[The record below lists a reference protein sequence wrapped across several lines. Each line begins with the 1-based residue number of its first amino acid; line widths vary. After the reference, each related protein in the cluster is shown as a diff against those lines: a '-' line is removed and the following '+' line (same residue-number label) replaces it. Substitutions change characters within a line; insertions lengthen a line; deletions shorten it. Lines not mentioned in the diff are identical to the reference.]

1 MSCLTDIPEMAAIRV
16 IESLLPRFGEL
27 KSLGMSAEDAF
38 EVRKAENLL
47 RAVVESSPHYYEPKN

>member
-1 MSCLTDIPEMAAIRV
+1 MSRLTDITEQDAIGV
-16 IESLLPRFGEL
+16 IESILPRFGEL
-27 KSLGMSAEDAF
+27 ESVGISAEDAF

>member
-1 MSCLTDIPEMAAIRV
+1 MSRLTDITEKAAIRV

-27 KSLGMSAEDAF
+27 ESLGLRAEDAF

-47 RAVVESSPHYYEPKN
+47 RAVVESSPHYYKRKN

>member
-1 MSCLTDIPEMAAIRV
+1 MSRLTDITEMAAIRV

-27 KSLGMSAEDAF
+27 ESLGMSAEDAF
-38 EVRKAENLL
+38 EVRKAANLL

>member
-1 MSCLTDIPEMAAIRV
+1 MSRLTDTTEKAAITV

-27 KSLGMSAEDAF
+27 DSLGMSAEDAF

-47 RAVVESSPHYYEPKN
+47 RAVVESSPHFTKPKN

>member
-1 MSCLTDIPEMAAIRV
+1 MSRLTEMTEQAAIAV
-16 IESLLPRFGEL
+16 IEGILPRFGDLE
-27 KSLGMSAEDAF
+27 SLGMSAEDAF